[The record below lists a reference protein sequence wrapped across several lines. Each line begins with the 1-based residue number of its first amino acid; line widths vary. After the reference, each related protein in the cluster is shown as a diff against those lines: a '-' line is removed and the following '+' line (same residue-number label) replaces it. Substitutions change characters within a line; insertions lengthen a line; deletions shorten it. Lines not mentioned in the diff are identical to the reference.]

1 MRRFWLVVLALVMVA
16 QAQIGVSGIVTD
28 TFGSVMPGEI
38 IRVVLT
44 SGSGTKLVD
53 TTEQNGVYS
62 IGPLSSGWTG
72 TVEVV
77 KTGWLFH
84 VKQQAIFLTPVTET
98 QRADWSG
105 YPMSYAIYGMV
116 KRANGDTMSG
126 VQIRVGEKLSTT
138 EYGVYLIDL
147 IPFSTTPAQII
158 SSKSGYMFE
167 PSSYT
172 VTFNYSPPSMLELN
186 FTAYPDITATAVSPS
201 RIVRRPSISVA
212 GHGYDLTGRRVP
224 INHNRMSIPHI
235 IIREE

>member
-1 MRRFWLVVLALVMVA
+1 MKFAGLILALVMSV
-16 QAQIGVSGIVTD
+16 QAQIGVSGVVTD
-28 TFGSVMPGEI
+28 TFGSVMPGEVV
-38 IRVVLT
+38 RVVLT
-44 SGSGTKLVD
+44 SGSGIKLVD
-53 TTEQNGVYS
+53 TTNNMGVYD
-62 IGPLSSGWTG
+62 INLAPGWTG

-84 VKQQAIFLTPVTET
+84 VEQQAIFLTPVTET

-126 VQIRVGEKLSTT
+126 VQIRVDNKSSTT
-138 EYGVYLIDL
+138 EYGAYLIDL

-158 SSKSGYMFE
+158 PSKSGYMFV

-186 FTAYPDITATAVSPS
+186 FTAYQDTVSVQP
-201 RIVRRPSISVA
+201 RVIRRPCISVGA
-212 GHGYDLTGRRVP
+212 GRGYDLTGRRVLS
-224 INHNRMSIPHI
+224 NNRKLQIT
-235 IIREE
+235 IREE